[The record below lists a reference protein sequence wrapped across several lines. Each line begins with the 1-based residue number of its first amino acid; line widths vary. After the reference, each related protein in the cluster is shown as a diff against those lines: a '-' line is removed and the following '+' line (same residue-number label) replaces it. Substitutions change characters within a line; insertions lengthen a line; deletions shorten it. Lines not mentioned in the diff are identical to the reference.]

1 MSVNK
6 GRVFIAAKRAVQWA
20 AAAVL
25 IALTLLAVYIMVCNM
40 RGRVATVF
48 GTSILKVATGSM
60 EPSIHEGDYILVK
73 ATDVSELE
81 EGDIICFYS
90 NDSAIYGM
98 PNTHRIVR
106 MLDDGSFITR
116 GDANNIDDPVTV
128 KADKIIGKYEGKI
141 RFLRWINS
149 FASVKKL
156 IFALVF
162 IGMTAL
168 AFYEVITIARVS
180 SECKAQNERI
190 NADIRQAIDKEKAK
204 LYEQGY
210 DLEKDKKETD
220 GR

>member
-6 GRVFIAAKRAVQWA
+6 SRVIIAAKKAVQWA
-20 AAAVL
+20 SAAV
-25 IALTLLAVYIMVCNM
+25 IISLTLIAVYIMVCNM
-40 RGRVATVF
+40 RGKVATVF

-106 MLDDGSFITR
+106 LLDDGSFITR

-128 KADKIIGKYEGKI
+128 KADMIIGKYGGKI

-149 FASVKKL
+149 FVSVKKL
-156 IFALVF
+156 IFAVVF

-190 NADIRQAIDKEKAK
+190 NADIRQAIDKEKAR

-210 DLEKDKKETD
+210 DLEKDIKETD

>member
-6 GRVFIAAKRAVQWA
+6 GRVFIAAKKAVQWA

-106 MLDDGSFITR
+106 LLDDGSFITR